1 MAVDFRR
8 KQAEFAA
15 YIRDPLH
22 NPPPADVA
30 LERMAMYH
38 ELFFNNIDSFLS
50 SNFPVIRKIL
60 PDEQWFALALDF
72 FAEHRC
78 STPHFS
84 EIAEEFLDYLQARN
98 NADDFPF
105 LLELAHYEWV
115 EMALAISTIETQPVT
130 LSFAEEILE
139 QKINLSPLA
148 WLLAYQYPVQQISP
162 DFLPMS
168 PPLQPTCLIVY
179 RDADYAVHFV
189 QPSPLSFRL
198 LQLLEQ
204 NPNQN
209 GDSYLQA
216 LTTEA
221 PQLNPQMLFAEGEK
235 ILKEMAGKGIILPG
249 RDA

>member
-1 MAVDFRR
+1 MAVDFKH

-15 YIRDPLH
+15 YIRDPLR
-22 NPPPADVA
+22 NPAPDDVA
-30 LERMAMYH
+30 PARMAMYH

-60 PDEQWFALALDF
+60 PDEQWYALAQDF

-84 EIAEEFLDYLQARN
+84 EIAEEFLDYLQTRN
-98 NADDFPF
+98 QADDLPF

-115 EMALAISTIETQPVT
+115 EMALAISPLEPPPVEPD
-130 LSFAEEILE
+130 FADEILA
-139 QKINLSPLA
+139 QQISLSPLA
-148 WLLAYQYPVQQISP
+148 WLLAYHYPVQKISP
-162 DFLPMS
+162 EFLPTS
-168 PPLQPTCLIVY
+168 PPAQPTCLIVY
-179 RDADYAVHFV
+179 RDADYAVHFL
-189 QPSPLSFRL
+189 QTSPLTFRL

-204 NPNQN
+204 NPKQT

-216 LTTEA
+216 LISET
-221 PQLNPQMLFAEGEK
+221 PQLNPQLLIAEGEQ
-235 ILKEMAGKGIILPG
+235 ILKEVAAKGIILPG